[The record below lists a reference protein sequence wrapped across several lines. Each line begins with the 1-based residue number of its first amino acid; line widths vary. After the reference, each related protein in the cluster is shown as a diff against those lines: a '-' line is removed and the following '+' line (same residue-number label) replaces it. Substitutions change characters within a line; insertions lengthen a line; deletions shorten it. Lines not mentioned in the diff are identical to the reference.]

1 MTAAC
6 AGPRPIVVVSTHPA
20 AEDGAAAAAGAEGV
34 GGEAEVS
41 TAALADT
48 RWVERRDAGEDA
60 GA

>member
-6 AGPRPIVVVSTHPA
+6 AGPRPIVVVSTHPG
-20 AEDGAAAAAGAEGV
+20 AEDGGAAAAGAEA